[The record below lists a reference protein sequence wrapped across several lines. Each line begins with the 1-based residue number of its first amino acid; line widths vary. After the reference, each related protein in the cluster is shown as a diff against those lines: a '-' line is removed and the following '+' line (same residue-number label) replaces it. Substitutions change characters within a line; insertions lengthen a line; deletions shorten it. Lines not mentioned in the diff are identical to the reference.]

1 MTIYCYVLFLVLF
14 GVATG
19 NALAQEDAA
28 EINDNLPTIG
38 SSTASQAAF
47 VYSWWID
54 GLLVSF
60 VTVVGSVIAY
70 FVFNYFLN
78 RTADSLN
85 LDKGELKGIRSIS
98 KMALIV
104 ISITIII
111 FQFSN
116 VSGVVA
122 SSVSVAAGT
131 IIGFSSR
138 NTISNAIAGL
148 LLLSSRPFNI
158 GDRIHTTEESHL
170 IGDVMEIT
178 LFYTKIKTIRN
189 ELVAIPNQTLLQRQI
204 VNYSGLENLAICVKM
219 SLTYD
224 TDRAKSES
232 LMIEAAKN
240 TEGVIIDRPSPIV
253 LLSEFGNYAAIY
265 ELRAFTN
272 KPNEFLKIQSDLR
285 KNMFDIFHK
294 NGVEM
299 TVPEAQK
306 TIDSV
311 KNVGG
316 GEGITDSNIDR

>member
-122 SSVSVAAGT
+122 SSVSV
-131 IIGFSSR
+131 
-138 NTISNAIAGL
+138 
-148 LLLSSRPFNI
+148 
-158 GDRIHTTEESHL
+158 
-170 IGDVMEIT
+170 
-178 LFYTKIKTIRN
+178 
-189 ELVAIPNQTLLQRQI
+189 VAIPNQTLLQRQI

-285 KNMFDIFHK
+285 KNIFDIFHK

-306 TIDSV
+306 TIGSG
-311 KNVGG
+311 KNVEDGK
-316 GEGITDSNIDR
+316 GITDSNIDR

>member
-19 NALAQEDAA
+19 NALAEEDAA
-28 EINDNLPTIG
+28 EINDNLPTIE
-38 SSTASQAAF
+38 SSPAPQTAF
-47 VYSWWID
+47 IYSWWID

-60 VTVVGSVIAY
+60 VTVVGSFIAY

-78 RTADSLN
+78 RTADSLR
-85 LDKGELKGIRSIS
+85 LDKGELKGIRSVS

-178 LFYTKIKTIRN
+178 LFYAKIKTIRN

-204 VNYSGLENLAICVKM
+204 VNYSGLENLAI
-219 SLTYD
+219 
-224 TDRAKSES
+224 
-232 LMIEAAKN
+232 
-240 TEGVIIDRPSPIV
+240 
-253 LLSEFGNYAAIY
+253 
-265 ELRAFTN
+265 
-272 KPNEFLKIQSDLR
+272 
-285 KNMFDIFHK
+285 
-294 NGVEM
+294 
-299 TVPEAQK
+299 
-306 TIDSV
+306 
-311 KNVGG
+311 
-316 GEGITDSNIDR
+316 

>member
-1 MTIYCYVLFLVLF
+1 MTIYCYILFLVLF
-14 GVATG
+14 GTATG
-19 NALAQEDAA
+19 NALAQDAA
-28 EINDNLPTIG
+28 EINDNLPTIEN
-38 SSTASQAAF
+38 STASQTSF
-47 VYSWWID
+47 IYSWWVD

-70 FVFNYFLN
+70 FIFNYFLN
-78 RTADSLN
+78 RSADSLH

-98 KMALIV
+98 KIALIV

-219 SLTYD
+219 PLTYD
-224 TDRAKSES
+224 TDRTKSES

-240 TEGVIIDRPSPIV
+240 TEGIIIDKPSPFV
-253 LLSEFGNYAAIY
+253 LLSEFSNYAAIY
-265 ELRAFTN
+265 ELRVYTN
-272 KPNEFLKIQSDLR
+272 KPNEFLIIQSDLR
-285 KNMFDIFHK
+285 KNIFDILHK
-294 NGVEM
+294 NSVEM

-306 TIDSV
+306 TIDSR
-311 KNVGG
+311 KIAEDGKGNM
-316 GEGITDSNIDR
+316 DSNNDR

>member
-1 MTIYCYVLFLVLF
+1 MQPKSMTIFLP
-14 GVATG
+14 
-19 NALAQEDAA
+19 LAIPQHRKQYLSTHRGLTVFWYRLQPSLVPLLH
-28 EINDNLPTIG
+28 ISSLTIF
-38 SSTASQAAF
+38 STEQLTLS
-47 VYSWWID
+47 
-54 GLLVSF
+54 
-60 VTVVGSVIAY
+60 
-70 FVFNYFLN
+70 
-78 RTADSLN
+78 
-85 LDKGELKGIRSIS
+85 LDKVELKGIRSIL
-98 KMALIV
+98 KMALVV

-158 GDRIHTTEESHL
+158 GDRIHTTEESQL

-204 VNYSGLENLAICVKM
+204 VNYSGLENLAISVKM

-224 TDRAKSES
+224 TDRTKSES

-240 TEGVIIDRPSPIV
+240 TEGVIVDKPSPFV
-253 LLSEFGNYAAIY
+253 LLSEFGNYAAVY
-265 ELRAFTN
+265 ELRAYTN

-285 KNMFDIFHK
+285 KNIFDIFNK

-299 TVPEAQK
+299 TVPDAQK
-306 TIDSV
+306 TADSGKTFMVEKV
-311 KNVGG
+311 KWK
-316 GEGITDSNIDR
+316 TDSNTGK